1 MASVNGYTRIRQ
13 LNRFLPTDVQVA
25 LFKNV
30 GRNERV
36 HVADFLLGDDYA
48 KTESPY
54 LPNGT
59 ACQIRELGGAMPHKK
74 WCDKMREV
82 LAKNE
87 NISNKDADFRRSFL
101 TTEYVMRF
109 VANYPIQATANH
121 EHFINTV
128 LNKCEDLMNV
138 MASMDKEHDDQS
150 KAQHR
155 YKTRRTVAK
164 IQELAE
170 RKVLCEKLRR
180 EVSHCQLVYWDMLD
194 EIVRAKCEAVMRLS
208 PNGIVFTCLPS
219 P

>member
-13 LNRFLPTDVQVA
+13 LNRFLPTDIQVA
-25 LFKNV
+25 LFQNV

-36 HVADFLLGDDYA
+36 HVADFLLGDDYT

-59 ACQIRELGGAMPHKK
+59 ACQIRELGGDMPHKK
-74 WCDKMREV
+74 WCDKVRML
-82 LAKNE
+82 LANHQSLE
-87 NISNKDADFRRSFL
+87 NRDDKFKDSYKSV
-101 TTEYVMRF
+101 EYTMRF
-109 VANYPIQATANH
+109 MANYPIQVSN
-121 EHFINTV
+121 EHFVKIV
-128 LNKCEDLMNV
+128 LSKCEDLMNEIEYL
-138 MASMDKEHDDQS
+138 AKEDEEKS
-150 KAQHR
+150 NAQHSHM
-155 YKTRRTVAK
+155 TRKNLAHTQDV
-164 IQELAE
+164 EL
-170 RKVLCEKLRR
+170 RKVLREKLRR